1 MHRGAE
7 RYPMRI
13 SRFEEEGIVL
23 RKIIALAISLVIGYI
38 WFMGCHNAALR
49 DSIFSYMTTYADLGM
64 FLVMESVSVAI
75 GQLIVELV
83 EANLRRGRT

>member
-1 MHRGAE
+1 M
-7 RYPMRI
+7 
-13 SRFEEEGIVL
+13 L
-23 RKIIALAISLVIGYI
+23 LKIIALVISLAIGYV

-75 GQLIVELV
+75 GQLIVEFV
-83 EANLRRGRT
+83 ETERKR

>member
-1 MHRGAE
+1 ME
-7 RYPMRI
+7 R
-13 SRFEEEGIVL
+13 SVEEGGGIVL
-23 RKIIALAISLVIGYI
+23 RKIITLAISLVIGYI

-83 EANLRRGRT
+83 EADLRRGRT

>member
-1 MHRGAE
+1 M
-7 RYPMRI
+7 
-13 SRFEEEGIVL
+13 L
-23 RKIIALAISLVIGYI
+23 LKIIALAISLAIGYV

-75 GQLIVELV
+75 GQLIVEFV
-83 EANLRRGRT
+83 ETERKR